1 VFTRVGFWEKSKVI
15 IKCSFSLTSFHSYD
29 HFMNVM
35 VIKESEQ
42 KATKTINRRSI
53 STTYFD
59 DHLFF
64 LTPLRPKR
72 TGLLSVVFV
81 SPMGLADHG
90 PSIKVNNRYGEKAS
104 PEDWFIITIE
114 DDPQVIG
121 ESAGLLACDV
131 QKARKWVQVNKN
143 ELLKIWEDDVD
154 VFDADLQQV

>member
-1 VFTRVGFWEKSKVI
+1 MHRTRAS
-15 IKCSFSLTSFHSYD
+15 
-29 HFMNVM
+29 
-35 VIKESEQ
+35 
-42 KATKTINRRSI
+42 NRRRHDTEI
-53 STTYFD
+53 KAGPASTRTDYFRRPRPLVQRITRRADGSGTADNTLAYFD
-59 DHLFF
+59 EHLFF

-90 PSIKVNNRYGEKAS
+90 PSIKVNNIYGEKAS